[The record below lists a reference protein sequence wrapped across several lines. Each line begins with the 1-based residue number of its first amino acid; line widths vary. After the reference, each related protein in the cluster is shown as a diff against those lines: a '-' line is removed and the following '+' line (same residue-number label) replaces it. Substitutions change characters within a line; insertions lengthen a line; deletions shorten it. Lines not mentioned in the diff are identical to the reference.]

1 MSITPITITR
11 QIGLMAEMRAV
22 ANNIANSST
31 TGFRRTD
38 VVFTEH
44 IDATPQGESVS
55 MAVARGGSIDLTQG
69 AISYT
74 GGTYDLAI
82 EGDGFFRLQTPQG
95 ERLTRSGAFGPDATG
110 NLATPAG
117 HSVLDAGGAP
127 VRIPADAGTIV
138 ISADGTV
145 TADGQPVGQIGLVR
159 PEETLTLKSEPGPMF
174 STQAELLPVQ
184 DARIRQGHLEASN
197 VNAVIEITRMIEV
210 QRAYELGQAFLE
222 RESDRRSKLVDTLT
236 R

>member
-1 MSITPITITR
+1 MSTTPITITR
-11 QIGLMAEMRAV
+11 QMGLMAEMRAV
-22 ANNIANSST
+22 ANNIANAGT

-44 IDATPQGESVS
+44 IDATREGESVS

-82 EGDGFFRLQTPQG
+82 EGEGFFRLRTPQG
-95 ERLTRSGAFGPDATG
+95 ERLTRAGTFSPDAAG

-117 HSVLDAGGAP
+117 HAVLDAGGAP
-127 VRIPADAGTIV
+127 VRIPAAAGDIV
-138 ISADGTV
+138 ISTDGTV
-145 TADGQPVGQIGLVR
+145 TADGQPVGRIGLVR

-174 STQAELLPVQ
+174 ATQAQLLPVEG
-184 DARIRQGHLEASN
+184 ATIRQGHLESSN
-197 VNAVIEITRMIEV
+197 VNAVMEITRMIEV
-210 QRAYELGQAFLE
+210 QRAYELGQAFLD

>member
-1 MSITPITITR
+1 MSTTPITITR
-11 QIGLMAEMRAV
+11 QMGLMAEMRAV
-22 ANNIANSST
+22 ANNIANAGT

-44 IDATPQGESVS
+44 IDATPEGESVS

-69 AISYT
+69 AIAYT

-82 EGDGFFRLQTPQG
+82 EGEGFFLLETPQG
-95 ERLTRSGAFGPDATG
+95 QRLTRAGTFSPDAAG

-117 HSVLDAGGAP
+117 HAVLSPGGAP
-127 VRIPADAGTIV
+127 VTIPAAAGDIV
-138 ISADGTV
+138 ISTDGTV

-159 PEETLTLKSEPGPMF
+159 PEETRTLKSEPGPMF
-174 STQAELLPVQ
+174 ATEAELLPVEG
-184 DARIRQGHLEASN
+184 ATIRQGHLESSN
-197 VNAVIEITRMIEV
+197 VNAVMEITRMIEV
-210 QRAYELGQAFLE
+210 QRAYELGQAFLD

>member
-1 MSITPITITR
+1 MSTTPITITR
-11 QIGLMAEMRAV
+11 QMGLMAEMRAV
-22 ANNIANSST
+22 ANNIANAGT

-69 AISYT
+69 AISHT

-82 EGDGFFRLQTPQG
+82 EGEGFFRLRTPQG
-95 ERLTRSGAFGPDATG
+95 DRLTRAGAFSPDAAG

-117 HSVLDAGGAP
+117 HAVLDAGGAP
-127 VRIPADAGTIV
+127 VRIPAEAGHIV
-138 ISADGTV
+138 ISTDGTV
-145 TADGQPVGQIGLVR
+145 TADGQPVGRIGLVR

-174 STQAELLPVQ
+174 ATQAELLPVEGS
-184 DARIRQGHLEASN
+184 AIRQGHLEGSN
-197 VNAVIEITRMIEV
+197 VNAVMEITRMIEV
-210 QRAYELGQAFLE
+210 QRAYELGQAFLD